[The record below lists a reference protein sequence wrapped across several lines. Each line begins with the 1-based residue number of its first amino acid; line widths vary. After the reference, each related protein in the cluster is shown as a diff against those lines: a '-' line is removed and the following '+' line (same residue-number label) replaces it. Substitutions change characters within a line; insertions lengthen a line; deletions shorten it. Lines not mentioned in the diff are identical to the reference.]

1 MSEATTRARSNNV
14 SDNDQLLVVADDRAF
29 VDVCRRACEVAFD
42 GAFLP
47 SRTEALGAAVRSAT
61 PSMVIVHADALA
73 DRGCSLVARVRG
85 REGLEKI
92 PVLAIGA
99 HLGPLDR
106 WLLGAAGAFAVVI
119 PSPTVDIV
127 ATVIE
132 ETLSYAR
139 AASGVVESSRSA
151 SHLHLGCDHAGRLPV
166 EAFLLLIAGAWSSGT
181 LPENALTALLDA
193 GRENDLSDDALRA
206 IVRACEAP
214 IPLVDV
220 DVTDLADHARCYLYA
235 FALWMALG
243 AGDVLP
249 RFSPTLQV
257 MSHTLGVTARL
268 RPALQSIVERQ
279 RREGV
284 SGRNTFRRDDF
295 HRTLLP
301 ELEAVAGVSIA
312 PPPPDGD
319 EVLEMSDDALVE
331 AI

>member
-1 MSEATTRARSNNV
+1 MSDTTNRARFNHV

-29 VDVCRRACEVAFD
+29 VDVCRRACEVAFE
-42 GAFLP
+42 GAFIL
-47 SRTEALGAAVRSAT
+47 SRTEALGATVRDAA
-61 PSMVIVHADALA
+61 PSMVIVHADGLA
-73 DRGCSLVARVRG
+73 DRGCSLVARVRA
-85 REGLEKI
+85 RNGLEKI
-92 PVLAIGA
+92 PVLAIGSR
-99 HLGPLDR
+99 LGALDR

-119 PSPTVDIV
+119 PSPTVDVV

-139 AASGVVESSRSA
+139 AAIGVVESSRAA
-151 SHLHLGCDHAGRLPV
+151 SHLHIGCDHAGRLPV
-166 EAFLLLIAGAWSSGT
+166 EAFLLLIAGAWSSGA

-193 GRENDLSDDALRA
+193 ARENDLPDDALRA
-206 IVRACEAP
+206 IVCACEAP

-220 DVTDLADHARCYLYA
+220 DVTDLADHDRCYLYA
-235 FALWMALG
+235 FALWIALG
-243 AGDVLP
+243 VGDVLP

-284 SGRNTFRRDDF
+284 SARSTFRREDF
-295 HRTLLP
+295 QHTLLP

-312 PPPPDGD
+312 PPHPDGD
-319 EVLEMSDDALVE
+319 EVLEMPDDALIE
-331 AI
+331 AL